1 MKEERRDFLL
11 PAVVVL
17 VLPLLVVAAA
27 PVAAASSRL
36 SIDDFRFSK
45 RVLGRATDSAEEVV
59 AAGTTVEP
67 ELCWK
72 RVLRCFGTGVSF
84 RLMWLPRS
92 AASNGL
98 PWNCRYSS
106 SIGLA
111 PRLRSALA
119 YVSELSTLARS
130 PLLLLLLM
138 KVPPPPPPVAPA
150 AAPPPLDP
158 LLIAPLAPLVAAPA
172 PFAGCLIG
180 VSMYGYG

>member
-11 PAVVVL
+11 PPVVV
-17 VLPLLVVAAA
+17 LLVVAAA

-45 RVLGRATDSAEEVV
+45 RVLGRATDRAEEV
-59 AAGTTVEP
+59 AAAATTVEP

-84 RLMWLPRS
+84 RLTWLPRS
-92 AASNGL
+92 AVSNGL

-111 PRLRSALA
+111 PRLRSARYTETQINNNIIVVNNA
-119 YVSELSTLARS
+119 QPTVKNN
-130 PLLLLLLM
+130 PN
-138 KVPPPPPPVAPA
+138 
-150 AAPPPLDP
+150 
-158 LLIAPLAPLVAAPA
+158 
-172 PFAGCLIG
+172 
-180 VSMYGYG
+180 